1 MTKGWKKTGLIFNDM
16 SRVITGYDYASLP
29 TPFFLEN
36 DIFRVYFS
44 SRDKNN
50 ISSIFFLDLLLERDS
65 FRILRIEAQPVLKPG
80 KPGLFDDCGVTP
92 SCVTK
97 IKDSY
102 YLYYTGWNKQVT
114 IPFQTYCGVAKLSD
128 DLESAEKLFLTPIM
142 DRSNEEPFSVGACF
156 VSFCQEKNRHLMWY
170 ESCTGYEEISS
181 SHNFNFSINFA
192 SSSDGFNWNREN
204 IKCLEPQR
212 EENIVARPFV
222 LHEDNLYKMW
232 FCNKAHGQ
240 YSISYAESLDGQFW
254 SRRDNC
260 LGLNVSHSGWDSDQV
275 CYPYIFKH
283 RDKKYMLYNGNG
295 YGKTGFGLAVL
306 EKE

>member
-1 MTKGWKKTGLIFNDM
+1 MTQEWIKKGLIFDDI
-16 SRVITGYDYASLP
+16 SKIIPDYHYLSLP
-29 TPFFLEN
+29 TPIFLEN
-36 DIFRVYFS
+36 NKLRIYFS
-44 SRDKNN
+44 SRNKNN
-50 ISSIFFLDLLLERDS
+50 ISSIFFLDLMLVGDS
-65 FRILRIEAQPVLKPG
+65 YRVLRVETQPVLKPG
-80 KPGLFDDCGVTP
+80 RSGLFDDCGVTP

-128 DLESAEKLFLTPIM
+128 DLESAEKLNLTPIL

-156 VSFCQEKNRHLMWY
+156 VSFCQEKNQYLMWY
-170 ESCTGYEEISS
+170 ESCTAYDEISS
-181 SHNFNFSINFA
+181 SHNFSINYA
-192 SSSDGFNWNREN
+192 SSSDGFNWNREH

-212 EENIVARPFV
+212 GENIVARPFV
-222 LHEDNLYKMW
+222 LCEDNLYKMW
-232 FCNKAHGQ
+232 FCNKANGQ

-254 SRRDNC
+254 SRRDNS
-260 LGLNVSHSGWDSDQV
+260 LDLNVSHSGWDSDQV
-275 CYPYIFKH
+275 CYPYIFKY

-306 EKE
+306 GKEKW

>member
-1 MTKGWKKTGLIFNDM
+1 MTQEWTKKGLIFDG
-16 SRVITGYDYASLP
+16 ITKIIRDYDYASLP

-50 ISSIFFLDLLLERDS
+50 ISSIFFLDLLLEGDS
-65 FRILRIEAQPVLKPG
+65 FRILRVEAQPVLKPG

-97 IKDSY
+97 IEDSY
-102 YLYYTGWNKQVT
+102 YLYYTGWNKQVK

-128 DLESAEKLFLTPIM
+128 DLESAEKLYLTPIM
-142 DRSNEEPFSVGACF
+142 DRSNEDPFSVGACF
-156 VSFCQEKNRHLMWY
+156 VSFCQVKNRYLMWY
-170 ESCTGYEEISS
+170 ESCTGYEEIAS
-181 SHNFNFSINFA
+181 SHNFNFSINCA
-192 SSSDGFNWNREN
+192 SSHDGFNWNREN
-204 IKCLEPQR
+204 ITCLEPQR
-212 EENIVARPFV
+212 GENIVARPFV

-240 YSISYAESLDGQFW
+240 YSISYAESLDGQCW
-254 SRRDNC
+254 SRRDNS
-260 LGLNVSHSGWDSDQV
+260 LGLNVSHSGWDSHQV

-283 RDKKYMLYNGNG
+283 REKKYMLYNGNG
-295 YGKTGFGLAVL
+295 YGKSGFGLAVL
-306 EKE
+306 E